1 MIQSSLYRAL
11 NKGFDYQILAC
22 KDFKESELAKEV
34 ISYFKPNTKA
44 ILFPEFRAKKNDD
57 LRSFFEE
64 FLQLL
69 GGLREFYQALENK
82 QEAIIIAP
90 ISALLHPLPKKELLE
105 SFKITLL
112 EKYNL
117 KDLKDK
123 LFYYGYEILDL
134 VEVEGEASF
143 RGDIVDIYAP
153 NSKAYRLSFFDT
165 ECESI
170 KEFDPTTQMSL
181 KEDLLEIEIPP
192 TLFSLDEP
200 SYKDLKTKV
209 EQSPLN
215 SFSKDLTS
223 FGLWFLGEKANDLLH
238 AYKSVISPK
247 ALEEIQE
254 LASLNE
260 LDCERFKSLKVLE
273 NAQGYEDLEIHAHAL
288 EGFIALHS
296 NHKITLL
303 APNKTILDNVLG
315 TIKKSNMD
323 NVLGTI
329 EKSNM
334 ECVIAPFVLNFKTP
348 DGIFIS
354 LNSFERKKKRQKS
367 KLALNELNPG
377 EWVVHDDYGVGV
389 FSQLVQHSVL
399 GSKRDFLEIA
409 YLGEDKLL
417 LPVENLH
424 LIARY
429 VAQSDSVP
437 VKDRLGKG
445 SFLKLK
451 AKVRTKLLEIAG
463 KIIELAAERNLILGK
478 KMDTHLAELEVF
490 KSHAGFE
497 YTSDQEKAIAEISKD
512 LSSKRVMD
520 RLLSGDVGFGKT
532 EVAMHAI
539 FCAFLNG
546 FQSVLVVPTTLL
558 AHQHFETLRARFEN
572 FGVKVARLDRY
583 ASEKNKLLKA
593 VELGLI
599 DVLVGTHAILGAKF
613 KNLGLVVVDEEHKFG
628 VKQKEALKE
637 LSKSVHFLSMSATP
651 IPRTLNMALSQIK
664 SISSLKTPPTDRK
677 PSRTFLKE
685 KNDELLKEII
695 YRELRRN
702 GQIFYIHNHIAS
714 ISKVKTKLENLI
726 PKLKIAILH
735 SQINANKSEEI
746 MLEFAKGNYQVLLC
760 TSIVES
766 GIHLPNANTIIID
779 NAQNFGLADLHQL
792 RGRVGRGKKEGFCYF
807 LIEDQKSLNE
817 QALKRLLALEK
828 NSYLGSGESIAYHD
842 LEIRG
847 GGNLLGQDQSG
858 HIKNIGYAL
867 YTRMLEDAIYE
878 LSGGKKRLEKSV
890 EIQLGVSAF
899 LNPELIASDSL
910 RLDLYRR
917 LSLCENVDEVG
928 QIHEEI
934 EDRFGKI
941 DDLSA
946 QFLQIITLKILANQL
961 GILKL
966 SNFNQNITLTYSDE
980 KKESLKAP
988 SKDDNDIL
996 ETLLKHLR
1004 AQISL
1009 KQR

>member
-1 MIQSSLYRAL
+1 MIQSSLYKAL

-44 ILFPEFRAKKNDD
+44 VLFPEFRAKKNDD

-82 QEAIIIAP
+82 QEVIIIAP

-143 RGDIVDIYAP
+143 RGDIVDIYIP
-153 NSKAYRLSFFDT
+153 NSKAYRLSFFDA

-170 KEFDPTTQMSL
+170 KELDPTTQMSL

-238 AYKSVISPK
+238 TYKSIISPK

-260 LDCERFKSLKVLE
+260 LDDERFKFLKVLE

-303 APNKTILDNVLG
+303 APNKTILDNAVSALD
-315 TIKKSNMD
+315 T
-323 NVLGTI
+323 
-329 EKSNM
+329 SNM

-348 DGIFIS
+348 DRIFIS

-367 KLALNELNPG
+367 KLALNELNAG

-389 FSQLVQHSVL
+389 FSQLIQHSVL

-451 AKVRTKLLEIAG
+451 AKVRAKLLEIAG

-497 YTSDQEKAIAEISKD
+497 YTSDQEKAIAEISRD
-512 LSSKRVMD
+512 LSSHRVMD

-546 FQSVLVVPTTLL
+546 FQSALVVPTTLL
-558 AHQHFETLRARFEN
+558 AHQHFETLRARFEK

-583 ASEKNKLLKA
+583 IKTSEKSKLLKA
-593 VELGLI
+593 VELGLVDALI
-599 DVLVGTHAILGAKF
+599 GTHAILGAKF

-664 SISSLKTPPTDRK
+664 GISSLKTPPTDRK

-695 YRELRRN
+695 HRELRRN

-714 ISKVKTKLENLI
+714 ISKVKTKLEELI

-735 SQINANKSEEI
+735 SQINANESEEI

-807 LIEDQKSLNE
+807 LIEDQKNLNE

-934 EDRFGKI
+934 EDRFGKM

-966 SNFNQNITLTYSDE
+966 SNFNQNITITYNDE

-1009 KQR
+1009 KRR

>member
-22 KDFKESELAKEV
+22 KDFKESKLAKEV
-34 ISYFKPNTKA
+34 INYFKPNTKA
-44 ILFPEFRAKKNDD
+44 VLFPEFRAKKNDD

-69 GGLREFYQALENK
+69 GALREFYQALENK
-82 QEAIIIAP
+82 QETIIIAP
-90 ISALLHPLPKKELLE
+90 ISTLLHPLPKKELLE

-143 RGDIVDIYAP
+143 RGDIVDIYIP

-170 KEFDPTTQMSL
+170 KELDPTTQMSL

-238 AYKSVISPK
+238 AYKSVISPR

-254 LASLNE
+254 LAGLNE
-260 LDCERFKSLKVLE
+260 LDCERFKFLEVLE

-315 TIKKSNMD
+315 TI
-323 NVLGTI
+323 
-329 EKSNM
+329 EKSSM

-367 KLALNELNPG
+367 KLALNELNAG

-437 VKDRLGKG
+437 AKDRLGKG

-451 AKVRTKLLEIAG
+451 AKVKTKLLEIAG

-546 FQSVLVVPTTLL
+546 FQSALVVPTTLL
-558 AHQHFETLRARFEN
+558 AHQHFETLRVRFEN

-593 VELGLI
+593 VELGQVDALI
-599 DVLVGTHAILGAKF
+599 GTHAILGAKF

-664 SISSLKTPPTDRK
+664 GISSLKTPPTDRK

-735 SQINANKSEEI
+735 SQINANESEEI

-941 DDLSA
+941 DDLST

-961 GILKL
+961 GIIKL
-966 SNFNQNITLTYSDE
+966 SNFNQNITITYSDE

-1009 KQR
+1009 KRR

>member
-1 MIQSSLYRAL
+1 MIQSSLYGAL

-153 NSKAYRLSFFDT
+153 NSKAYRLSFFDA

-192 TLFSLDEP
+192 TLFSLNEQ

-223 FGLWFLGEKANDLLH
+223 FGLWFLGEKAHDLLH

-260 LDCERFKSLKVLE
+260 LDYERFKFLKVLE
-273 NAQGYEDLEIHAHAL
+273 NPQGYEDLEIHAHAL

-296 NHKITLL
+296 HHKIMLL
-303 APNKTILDNVLG
+303 APNKTILDNAISAL
-315 TIKKSNMD
+315 
-323 NVLGTI
+323 
-329 EKSNM
+329 EKSHI
-334 ECVIAPFVLNFKTP
+334 ECVIATFVLNFKTP

-367 KLALNELNPG
+367 KLALNELNAG

-409 YLGEDKLL
+409 YFGEDKLL

-437 VKDRLGKG
+437 TKDRLGKG

-451 AKVRTKLLEIAG
+451 AKVKNKLLEIAG

-546 FQSVLVVPTTLL
+546 FQSALVVPTTLL

-572 FGVKVARLDRY
+572 FGVKVACLDRY

-664 SISSLKTPPTDRK
+664 GISSLKIPPTDRK

-695 YRELRRN
+695 HRELRRN

-714 ISKVKTKLENLI
+714 ISKVKTKLEDLI

-735 SQINANKSEEI
+735 SQINAHESEEI

-890 EIQLGVSAF
+890 EIQLSVSAF

-917 LSLCENVDEVG
+917 LSLCENIDEVG

-961 GILKL
+961 GIIKL
-966 SNFNQNITLTYSDE
+966 SNFNQNITITYSGE

-1009 KQR
+1009 KRR

>member
-22 KDFKESELAKEV
+22 KDLKESELAKEV

-82 QEAIIIAP
+82 QEAIIISP

-192 TLFSLDEP
+192 TLFSLDES

-223 FGLWFLGEKANDLLH
+223 FGLWFLGEKAQDLLSV
-238 AYKSVISPK
+238 YKSVISPR

-260 LDCERFKSLKVLE
+260 LDYERFKFLKVLE

-315 TIKKSNMD
+315 TI
-323 NVLGTI
+323 
-329 EKSNM
+329 EKSSM

-437 VKDRLGKG
+437 AKDRLGKG

-478 KMDTHLAELEVF
+478 KMDVHLEELEVF

-546 FQSVLVVPTTLL
+546 FQSALVVPTTLL

-593 VELGLI
+593 VELGLV

-664 SISSLKTPPTDRK
+664 GISSLKTPPTDRK

-695 YRELRRN
+695 HRELRRN

-714 ISKVKTKLENLI
+714 ISKVKTKLEELI

-735 SQINANKSEEI
+735 SQINANESEEI

-817 QALKRLLALEK
+817 QTLKRLLALEK

-890 EIQLGVSAF
+890 EIQLSVSAF

-961 GILKL
+961 GIIKL
-966 SNFNQNITLTYSDE
+966 SNFNQNITITYSNE

-1009 KQR
+1009 KRR

>member
-34 ISYFKPNTKA
+34 INYFKPNTKA

-170 KEFDPTTQMSL
+170 KELDPTTQMSL

-215 SFSKDLTS
+215 SFSKDLTN

-260 LDCERFKSLKVLE
+260 LDYERFKFLKVLE

-296 NHKITLL
+296 HHKITLL
-303 APNKTILDNVLG
+303 APNKTILDNAISAL
-315 TIKKSNMD
+315 
-323 NVLGTI
+323 
-329 EKSNM
+329 EKSHI

-437 VKDRLGKG
+437 AKDRLGKG

-451 AKVRTKLLEIAG
+451 AKVKTKLLEIAG

-478 KMDTHLAELEVF
+478 KMETHLAELEVF

-546 FQSVLVVPTTLL
+546 FQSALVVPTTLL

-664 SISSLKTPPTDRK
+664 GISSLKTPPTDRK

-917 LSLCENVDEVG
+917 LSLCENTDEVG

-961 GILKL
+961 GIIKL
-966 SNFNQNITLTYSDE
+966 SNFNQNITITYSDE

-1009 KQR
+1009 KRR

>member
-34 ISYFKPNTKA
+34 ISYFKPNIKA
-44 ILFPEFRAKKNDD
+44 VLFPEFRAKKNDD

-170 KEFDPTTQMSL
+170 KEFNPTTQMSL

-192 TLFSLDEP
+192 TLFSLNEQ
-200 SYKDLKTKV
+200 SYKDLRTKV

-238 AYKSVISPK
+238 AYKSVISPR

-260 LDCERFKSLKVLE
+260 LDGERFKFLKVLE
-273 NAQGYEDLEIHAHAL
+273 SPQGYEDLEIHVHAL
-288 EGFIALHS
+288 ESFIALHS
-296 NHKITLL
+296 NRKITLL
-303 APNKTILDNVLG
+303 APNKTILDNAISAL
-315 TIKKSNMD
+315 
-323 NVLGTI
+323 
-329 EKSNM
+329 EKSHI

-354 LNSFERKKKRQKS
+354 LNSFERKKKRQRS
-367 KLALNELNPG
+367 KLALNELNVG

-437 VKDRLGKG
+437 IKDRLGKG

-451 AKVRTKLLEIAG
+451 AKVKTKLLEIAG
-463 KIIELAAERNLILGK
+463 KIVELAAERNLILGK
-478 KMDTHLAELEVF
+478 KMDTHLAELEIF

-546 FQSVLVVPTTLL
+546 FQSALVVPTTLL

-664 SISSLKTPPTDRK
+664 GISSLKIPPTDRK

-695 YRELRRN
+695 HRELRRN

-714 ISKVKTKLENLI
+714 ISKVKTKLEDLI

-735 SQINANKSEEI
+735 SQINAHESEEI

-890 EIQLGVSAF
+890 EIQLSVSAF
-899 LNPELIASDSL
+899 LNPELIGSDSL

-917 LSLCENVDEVG
+917 LSLCENTDEVG

-961 GILKL
+961 GIIKL
-966 SNFNQNITLTYSDE
+966 SNFNQNITITYSGE

-1009 KQR
+1009 KRR

>member
-22 KDFKESELAKEV
+22 KDFKESKLAKEV
-34 ISYFKPNTKA
+34 INYFKPNIKA
-44 ILFPEFRAKKNDD
+44 VLFPEFRAKKNDD

-82 QEAIIIAP
+82 QEVIIIAP

-223 FGLWFLGEKANDLLH
+223 FGLWFLGEKAQDLLSV
-238 AYKSVISPK
+238 YKSVISPR

-260 LDCERFKSLKVLE
+260 LDCERFKFLKVLE

-296 NHKITLL
+296 NRKITLL
-303 APNKTILDNVLG
+303 APNKTILDNAISAL
-315 TIKKSNMD
+315 
-323 NVLGTI
+323 
-329 EKSNM
+329 EKSSI

-451 AKVRTKLLEIAG
+451 AKVKTKLLEIAG

-478 KMDTHLAELEVF
+478 KMDVHLAELEVF

-497 YTSDQEKAIAEISKD
+497 YTSDQEKAIAEISRD
-512 LSSKRVMD
+512 LSSHRVMD

-593 VELGLI
+593 VELGQVDALI
-599 DVLVGTHAILGAKF
+599 GTHAILGAKF

-664 SISSLKTPPTDRK
+664 GISSLKTPPTDRK

-714 ISKVKTKLENLI
+714 ILKVKTKLENLI

-766 GIHLPNANTIIID
+766 GIHLPNANTIIVD

-807 LIEDQKSLNE
+807 LIEDQKNLNE

-988 SKDDNDIL
+988 SKGDNDIL

-1009 KQR
+1009 KRR

>member
-1 MIQSSLYRAL
+1 MIQSSLYGAL

-181 KEDLLEIEIPP
+181 KEDLLEVEIPP
-192 TLFSLDEP
+192 TLFSLNEQ

-254 LASLNE
+254 LTSLNE
-260 LDCERFKSLKVLE
+260 LDGERFKFLKVLE
-273 NAQGYEDLEIHAHAL
+273 NPQGYEDLEIHAHAL
-288 EGFIALHS
+288 ESFIALHS
-296 NHKITLL
+296 NRKITLL
-303 APNKTILDNVLG
+303 APNKTILDNAISTL
-315 TIKKSNMD
+315 
-323 NVLGTI
+323 
-329 EKSNM
+329 EKSHI

-367 KLALNELNPG
+367 KLALNELNAG

-409 YLGEDKLL
+409 YWGEDKLL

-437 VKDRLGKG
+437 TKDRLGKG

-451 AKVRTKLLEIAG
+451 AKVKTKLLEIAS

-546 FQSVLVVPTTLL
+546 FQSALVVPTTLL

-593 VELGLI
+593 VELGLV

-664 SISSLKTPPTDRK
+664 GISSLKIPPTDRK

-695 YRELRRN
+695 HRELRRN

-714 ISKVKTKLENLI
+714 ISKVKTKLEDLI

-735 SQINANKSEEI
+735 SQINAHESEEI

-878 LSGGKKRLEKSV
+878 LSGGKK
-890 EIQLGVSAF
+890 G
-899 LNPELIASDSL
+899 
-910 RLDLYRR
+910 
-917 LSLCENVDEVG
+917 
-928 QIHEEI
+928 
-934 EDRFGKI
+934 
-941 DDLSA
+941 
-946 QFLQIITLKILANQL
+946 LK
-961 GILKL
+961 
-966 SNFNQNITLTYSDE
+966 
-980 KKESLKAP
+980 
-988 SKDDNDIL
+988 
-996 ETLLKHLR
+996 R
-1004 AQISL
+1004 A
-1009 KQR
+1009 

>member
-1 MIQSSLYRAL
+1 MIQSSLYGAL

-134 VEVEGEASF
+134 VEVEGEVSF

-153 NSKAYRLSFFDT
+153 NSKAYRLSFFDM

-192 TLFSLDEP
+192 TLFSLNEP

-223 FGLWFLGEKANDLLH
+223 FGLWFLEEKAHDLLH

-260 LDCERFKSLKVLE
+260 LDGERFKFLKVLE
-273 NAQGYEDLEIHAHAL
+273 NPQGYEDLEIHAHAL
-288 EGFIALHS
+288 ESFIALHS
-296 NHKITLL
+296 NRKITLL
-303 APNKTILDNVLG
+303 APNKTILDNAISAL
-315 TIKKSNMD
+315 
-323 NVLGTI
+323 
-329 EKSNM
+329 EKSHI

-367 KLALNELNPG
+367 KLALNELNAG

-437 VKDRLGKG
+437 TKDRLGKG

-451 AKVRTKLLEIAG
+451 AKVKTKLLEIAG

-546 FQSVLVVPTTLL
+546 FQSALVVPTTLL

-664 SISSLKTPPTDRK
+664 GISSLKIPPTDRK

-695 YRELRRN
+695 HRELRRN

-714 ISKVKTKLENLI
+714 ISKVKTKLEDLI

-735 SQINANKSEEI
+735 SQINAHESEEI

-828 NSYLGSGESIAYHD
+828 NSYLGSGESVAYHD

-890 EIQLGVSAF
+890 EIQLSVSAF

-910 RLDLYRR
+910 RLDLYHR
-917 LSLCENVDEVG
+917 LSLCENTDEVG

-961 GILKL
+961 GIIKL
-966 SNFNQNITLTYSDE
+966 SNFNQNITIIYSDE

-996 ETLLKHLR
+996 ETLLKHLH

-1009 KQR
+1009 KRH

>member
-34 ISYFKPNTKA
+34 ISYFKPHTKA

-82 QEAIIIAP
+82 QETIIIAP

-192 TLFSLDEP
+192 TLFSLDES

-209 EQSPLN
+209 EQSPFN

-238 AYKSVISPK
+238 AYKSVISAK

-260 LDCERFKSLKVLE
+260 LDCERFKFLKVLE

-296 NHKITLL
+296 NRKITLL

-315 TIKKSNMD
+315 TI
-323 NVLGTI
+323 
-329 EKSNM
+329 EKSSIQ
-334 ECVIAPFVLNFKTP
+334 CVIAPFVLNFKTP

-437 VKDRLGKG
+437 AKDRLGKG

-451 AKVRTKLLEIAG
+451 AKVRTKLLEIAS

-546 FQSVLVVPTTLL
+546 FQSALVVPTTLL
-558 AHQHFETLRARFEN
+558 AHQHFETLKARFEN

-583 ASEKNKLLKA
+583 IKTSEKNKLLKA
-593 VELGLI
+593 VELGLV
-599 DVLVGTHAILGAKF
+599 DVLIGTHAILGAKF
-613 KNLGLVVVDEEHKFG
+613 KNLGLMVVDEEHKFG

-664 SISSLKTPPTDRK
+664 GISSLKTPPTDRK

-695 YRELRRN
+695 HRELRRN

-735 SQINANKSEEI
+735 SQINAYESEEI

-917 LSLCENVDEVG
+917 LSLCEDTDEVG

-966 SNFNQNITLTYSDE
+966 SNFNQNITITYGDE

-1004 AQISL
+1004 TQISL
-1009 KQR
+1009 KRR

>member
-143 RGDIVDIYAP
+143 RGDIVDIYVP
-153 NSKAYRLSFFDT
+153 NSKAYRLSFFDM

-192 TLFSLDEP
+192 TLFSLNEQ

-215 SFSKDLTS
+215 IFSKDLTS

-260 LDCERFKSLKVLE
+260 LDGERFKFLKVLE
-273 NAQGYEDLEIHAHAL
+273 NPQGYEDLEIHVHAL
-288 EGFIALHS
+288 ESFIALHS
-296 NHKITLL
+296 NRKITLL
-303 APNKTILDNVLG
+303 APNKTILDNA
-315 TIKKSNMD
+315 ISA
-323 NVLGTI
+323 I
-329 EKSNM
+329 EKSNI

-367 KLALNELNPG
+367 KLALNELNAG

-409 YLGEDKLL
+409 YWGEDKLL

-437 VKDRLGKG
+437 IKDRLGKG

-451 AKVRTKLLEIAG
+451 AKVKTKLLEIAS

-546 FQSVLVVPTTLL
+546 FQSALVVPTTLL

-664 SISSLKTPPTDRK
+664 GISSLKIPPIDRK

-695 YRELRRN
+695 HRELRRN

-714 ISKVKTKLENLI
+714 ISKVKTKLEDLI

-735 SQINANKSEEI
+735 SQINAHESEEI
-746 MLEFAKGNYQVLLC
+746 MLEFDKGNYQVLLC

-766 GIHLPNANTIIID
+766 GIHLPNANTIVID

-890 EIQLGVSAF
+890 EIQLSVSAF

-917 LSLCENVDEVG
+917 LSLCENTDEVG

-961 GILKL
+961 GIIKL
-966 SNFNQNITLTYSDE
+966 SNFNQNITITYSGE

-1009 KQR
+1009 KRH

>member
-1 MIQSSLYRAL
+1 MIQSSLYKAL

-34 ISYFKPNTKA
+34 ISYFKPNIKA

-69 GGLREFYQALENK
+69 GGLREFYQALENE
-82 QEAIIIAP
+82 QETIIIAP

-123 LFYYGYEILDL
+123 LFYYGYEIVDL

-181 KEDLLEIEIPP
+181 KEDWLEIEIPP

-209 EQSPLN
+209 EQSPFN

-223 FGLWFLGEKANDLLH
+223 FGLWFLGEKAQDLLSV
-238 AYKSVISPK
+238 YKSIISPK

-260 LDCERFKSLKVLE
+260 LDCERFKFLKVLE

-288 EGFIALHS
+288 EGFITLHS

-303 APNKTILDNVLG
+303 APNKTILDNAISAL
-315 TIKKSNMD
+315 
-323 NVLGTI
+323 
-329 EKSNM
+329 EKSSM

-367 KLALNELNPG
+367 KLALNELNAG

-451 AKVRTKLLEIAG
+451 AKVRTKLLEIAS

-478 KMDTHLAELEVF
+478 KMDVHLAELEVF

-512 LSSKRVMD
+512 LSSHRVMD

-546 FQSVLVVPTTLL
+546 FQSALVVPTTLL

-593 VELGLI
+593 VELGLV

-637 LSKSVHFLSMSATP
+637 LSKSVHLLSMSATP

-664 SISSLKTPPTDRK
+664 GISSLKTPPTDRK

-714 ISKVKTKLENLI
+714 ISKVKTKLEELI

-961 GILKL
+961 GIIKL
-966 SNFNQNITLTYSDE
+966 SNFNQNITLTYNDE
-980 KKESLKAP
+980 HKESLKAP

-1009 KQR
+1009 KRR

>member
-1 MIQSSLYRAL
+1 MIQASLYKAL
-11 NKGFDYQILAC
+11 NEGFDYQILAC
-22 KDFKESELAKEV
+22 KDFKESKLAKEV
-34 ISYFKPNTKA
+34 ISYFTPNIKA
-44 ILFPEFRAKKNDD
+44 VLFPEFRAKKNDD

-69 GGLREFYQALENK
+69 GALREFYQALENK
-82 QEAIIIAP
+82 QETIIIAP
-90 ISALLHPLPKKELLE
+90 ISTLLHPLPKKELLE

-143 RGDIVDIYAP
+143 RGDIVDIYIP
-153 NSKAYRLSFFDT
+153 NSKAYRLSFFDA

-170 KEFDPTTQMSL
+170 KELDPTTQMSL

-223 FGLWFLGEKANDLLH
+223 FGLWFLGEKAQDLLSV
-238 AYKSVISPK
+238 YKSIISPR

-260 LDCERFKSLKVLE
+260 LDDERFKFLKVLE

-303 APNKTILDNVLG
+303 ASNKTILDNAISAL
-315 TIKKSNMD
+315 
-323 NVLGTI
+323 

-348 DGIFIS
+348 NGIFIS

-367 KLALNELNPG
+367 KLALNELNAG

-389 FSQLVQHSVL
+389 FSQLIQHSVL

-451 AKVRTKLLEIAG
+451 AKVRAKLLEIAG

-478 KMDTHLAELEVF
+478 KMDMHLAELEVF

-497 YTSDQEKAIAEISKD
+497 YTSDQEKAIAEISRD
-512 LSSKRVMD
+512 LSSHRVMD

-546 FQSVLVVPTTLL
+546 FQSALVVPTTLL

-583 ASEKNKLLKA
+583 IKTSEKSKLLKA
-593 VELGLI
+593 VELGQVDALI
-599 DVLVGTHAILGAKF
+599 GTHAILGTKF
-613 KNLGLVVVDEEHKFG
+613 KNLGLMVVDEEHKFG

-664 SISSLKTPPTDRK
+664 GISSLKTPPTDRK

-714 ISKVKTKLENLI
+714 ISKVKTKLEELI

-735 SQINANKSEEI
+735 SQINANESEEV

-917 LSLCENVDEVG
+917 LSLCEDVDEVG

-934 EDRFGKI
+934 EDRFGKM

-961 GILKL
+961 GIIKL

-980 KKESLKAP
+980 NKESLKAP

-1009 KQR
+1009 KRR

>member
-34 ISYFKPNTKA
+34 IGYFKPNTKA

-82 QEAIIIAP
+82 QETIIIAP

-153 NSKAYRLSFFDT
+153 NSKAYRLSFFDA

-260 LDCERFKSLKVLE
+260 LDGERFKFLKVLE

-296 NHKITLL
+296 RHKITLL
-303 APNKTILDNVLG
+303 APNKTILDNAISVL
-315 TIKKSNMD
+315 
-323 NVLGTI
+323 
-329 EKSNM
+329 EKSSI

-437 VKDRLGKG
+437 AKDRLGKG

-478 KMDTHLAELEVF
+478 KMDTHLAELEIF

-512 LSSKRVMD
+512 LSSHRVMD

-546 FQSVLVVPTTLL
+546 FQSALVVPTTLL
-558 AHQHFETLRARFEN
+558 AHQHFETLRVRFEN

-664 SISSLKTPPTDRK
+664 GISSLKTPPTDRK

-714 ISKVKTKLENLI
+714 ILKVKTKLEELI

-735 SQINANKSEEI
+735 SQINANESEEI
-746 MLEFAKGNYQVLLC
+746 MLEFAKGTYQVLLC

-917 LSLCENVDEVG
+917 LSLCEDVDEVG

-961 GILKL
+961 GIIKL

-996 ETLLKHLR
+996 ETLLKHLH

-1009 KQR
+1009 KRR

>member
-153 NSKAYRLSFFDT
+153 NSKAYRLSFFDM

-192 TLFSLDEP
+192 TLFSLNEQ

-209 EQSPLN
+209 EQSLLN

-260 LDCERFKSLKVLE
+260 LDNERFKFLKVLE
-273 NAQGYEDLEIHAHAL
+273 NPQGYEDLEIHAHAL
-288 EGFIALHS
+288 ESFIALHS
-296 NHKITLL
+296 NRKITLL
-303 APNKTILDNVLG
+303 APNKTILDNAISAL
-315 TIKKSNMD
+315 
-323 NVLGTI
+323 
-329 EKSNM
+329 EKSHI

-367 KLALNELNPG
+367 KLALNELNAG

-409 YLGEDKLL
+409 YWGEDKLL

-437 VKDRLGKG
+437 TKDRLGKG

-451 AKVRTKLLEIAG
+451 AKVKTKLLEIAS

-478 KMDTHLAELEVF
+478 KMDTHLAELEIF

-546 FQSVLVVPTTLL
+546 FQSALVVPTTLL

-664 SISSLKTPPTDRK
+664 GISSLKIPPTDRK

-695 YRELRRN
+695 HRELRRN

-714 ISKVKTKLENLI
+714 ISKVKTNLEDLI

-735 SQINANKSEEI
+735 SQINAHESEEI

-817 QALKRLLALEK
+817 QALKRLLALER

-890 EIQLGVSAF
+890 EIQLSVSAF

-917 LSLCENVDEVG
+917 LSLCENTDEVG

-941 DDLSA
+941 DDLST

-961 GILKL
+961 GIIKL
-966 SNFNQNITLTYSDE
+966 SNFNQNITITYSGE

-1009 KQR
+1009 KRH

>member
-22 KDFKESELAKEV
+22 KDFKESKLAKEV
-34 ISYFKPNTKA
+34 ISYFKPNIKA
-44 ILFPEFRAKKNDD
+44 VLFPEFRAKKNDD

-82 QEAIIIAP
+82 QETIIIAP

-170 KEFDPTTQMSL
+170 KELDPTTQMSL

-223 FGLWFLGEKANDLLH
+223 FGLWFLGEKAQDLLSV
-238 AYKSVISPK
+238 YKSVISPR

-260 LDCERFKSLKVLE
+260 LNYERFKLLKVLE

-315 TIKKSNMD
+315 TI
-323 NVLGTI
+323 
-329 EKSNM
+329 EKSSM

-367 KLALNELNPG
+367 KLALNELNAG

-478 KMDTHLAELEVF
+478 KMDVHLAELEVF

-546 FQSVLVVPTTLL
+546 FQSALVVPTTLL

-593 VELGLI
+593 VELGLV

-664 SISSLKTPPTDRK
+664 GISSLKTPPTDRK

-735 SQINANKSEEI
+735 SQINANESEEI

-779 NAQNFGLADLHQL
+779 NVQNFGLADLHQL

-961 GILKL
+961 GIIKL
-966 SNFNQNITLTYSDE
+966 SNFNQNITITYSDE

-1004 AQISL
+1004 TQISL
-1009 KQR
+1009 KRR

>member
-123 LFYYGYEILDL
+123 LFYYGYEIVDL

-181 KEDLLEIEIPP
+181 KEDWLEIEIPP
-192 TLFSLDEP
+192 TLFSLNEP

-209 EQSPLN
+209 EQSPFN

-260 LDCERFKSLKVLE
+260 LDCERFKFLKVLE
-273 NAQGYEDLEIHAHAL
+273 NPQGYEDLEIHAHAL
-288 EGFIALHS
+288 EGFITLHS
-296 NHKITLL
+296 NRKITLL
-303 APNKTILDNVLG
+303 APNKTILDNAVSALER
-315 TIKKSNMD
+315 SN
-323 NVLGTI
+323 I
-329 EKSNM
+329 

-409 YLGEDKLL
+409 YWGEDKLL

-437 VKDRLGKG
+437 IKDRLGKG

-539 FCAFLNG
+539 FCTFLNG
-546 FQSVLVVPTTLL
+546 FQSALVVPTTLL

-664 SISSLKTPPTDRK
+664 GISSLKIPPTDRK

-695 YRELRRN
+695 HRELRRN

-714 ISKVKTKLENLI
+714 ISKVKTKLEDLI

-735 SQINANKSEEI
+735 SQINAHESEEI

-890 EIQLGVSAF
+890 EIQLSVSAF

-917 LSLCENVDEVG
+917 LSLCENTDEVG

-961 GILKL
+961 SIIKL
-966 SNFNQNITLTYSDE
+966 SNFNQNITITYSDE
-980 KKESLKAP
+980 KEESLKAP

-1009 KQR
+1009 KRH

>member
-22 KDFKESELAKEV
+22 KDFKESKLAKEV
-34 ISYFKPNTKA
+34 ISYFKPNIKA
-44 ILFPEFRAKKNDD
+44 VLFPEFRAKKNDD

-82 QEAIIIAP
+82 QETIIIAP

-170 KEFDPTTQMSL
+170 KELDPTTQMSL

-238 AYKSVISPK
+238 AYKSVISPR

-254 LASLNE
+254 LAGLNE
-260 LDCERFKSLKVLE
+260 LDYERFKFLKVLE

-303 APNKTILDNVLG
+303 APNKTILN
-315 TIKKSNMD
+315 

-329 EKSNM
+329 EKSSM

-451 AKVRTKLLEIAG
+451 AKVRTKLLEIAS

-478 KMDTHLAELEVF
+478 KMDVHLAELEVF

-546 FQSVLVVPTTLL
+546 FQSTLVVPTTLL
-558 AHQHFETLRARFEN
+558 VHQHFETLRARFEN

-593 VELGLI
+593 VELGLV

-664 SISSLKTPPTDRK
+664 GISSLKTPPTDRK

-714 ISKVKTKLENLI
+714 ISKVKTKLEGLI

-807 LIEDQKSLNE
+807 IIEDQKSLNE

-961 GILKL
+961 GIIKL

-1009 KQR
+1009 KRR

>member
-34 ISYFKPNTKA
+34 ISYFKPNIKA
-44 ILFPEFRAKKNDD
+44 VLFPEFRAKKNDD

-143 RGDIVDIYAP
+143 RGDIVDIYVP

-170 KEFDPTTQMSL
+170 KELDPTTQMSL

-247 ALEEIQE
+247 TLEEIQE
-254 LASLNE
+254 LAGLNE

-273 NAQGYEDLEIHAHAL
+273 NPQDYEDLEIHAHAL

-296 NHKITLL
+296 NRKITLL
-303 APNKTILDNVLG
+303 APNKTILDNAISVL
-315 TIKKSNMD
+315 
-323 NVLGTI
+323 
-329 EKSNM
+329 EKSNI

-478 KMDTHLAELEVF
+478 KMDVHLAELEVF

-546 FQSVLVVPTTLL
+546 FQSALVVPTTLL

-593 VELGLI
+593 VELGLV

-664 SISSLKTPPTDRK
+664 GISSLKTPPTDRK

-714 ISKVKTKLENLI
+714 ISKVKTKLEELI

-899 LNPELIASDSL
+899 LNPKLIASDSL

-917 LSLCENVDEVG
+917 LSLCENIDEVG

-941 DDLSA
+941 DDLST

-961 GILKL
+961 GIIKL

-980 KKESLKAP
+980 HKESLKAP

-1009 KQR
+1009 KRR

>member
-1 MIQSSLYRAL
+1 MIQSSLYKAL

-34 ISYFKPNTKA
+34 ISYFKPNIKA

-82 QEAIIIAP
+82 QEVIIIAP

-123 LFYYGYEILDL
+123 LFYYGYEIVDL

-181 KEDLLEIEIPP
+181 KEDWLEIEIPP

-209 EQSPLN
+209 EQSPFN

-223 FGLWFLGEKANDLLH
+223 FGLWFLEEKANDLLH
-238 AYKSVISPK
+238 AYKSIISPK

-260 LDCERFKSLKVLE
+260 LDCERFKLLKVLE
-273 NAQGYEDLEIHAHAL
+273 TPQGHEDLEIHAHAL
-288 EGFIALHS
+288 ESFIALHS
-296 NHKITLL
+296 NRKITLL
-303 APNKTILDNVLG
+303 APNKTILDNAISAL
-315 TIKKSNMD
+315 
-323 NVLGTI
+323 
-329 EKSNM
+329 EKSSI

-348 DGIFIS
+348 DGIFVS

-409 YLGEDKLL
+409 YWGEDKLL

-429 VAQSDSVP
+429 VAQNDSVP
-437 VKDRLGKG
+437 IKDRLGKG

-451 AKVRTKLLEIAG
+451 AKVRTKLLEIAS

-532 EVAMHAI
+532 EVAMHAV

-546 FQSVLVVPTTLL
+546 FQSALVVPTTLL

-664 SISSLKTPPTDRK
+664 GISSLKTPPTDRK

-695 YRELRRN
+695 HRELRRN

-714 ISKVKTKLENLI
+714 ISKVKTKLEDLI

-735 SQINANKSEEI
+735 SQINANESEEI

-828 NSYLGSGESIAYHD
+828 NSYLGSGESVAYHD

-917 LSLCENVDEVG
+917 LSLCENTDEVG

-961 GILKL
+961 GIIKL
-966 SNFNQNITLTYSDE
+966 SNFNQNITITYSGE

-1009 KQR
+1009 KRR

>member
-22 KDFKESELAKEV
+22 KDFKESKLAKEV
-34 ISYFKPNTKA
+34 ISYFKPNIKA
-44 ILFPEFRAKKNDD
+44 VLFPEFRAKKNDD

-82 QEAIIIAP
+82 QETIIIAP

-170 KEFDPTTQMSL
+170 KELDPTTQMSL

-238 AYKSVISPK
+238 AYKSIISPR

-260 LDCERFKSLKVLE
+260 LDCERFKLLKVLE
-273 NAQGYEDLEIHAHAL
+273 NAQGYEDLEIHAQAL

-296 NHKITLL
+296 NRKITLL
-303 APNKTILDNVLG
+303 APNKTILDNAISAL
-315 TIKKSNMD
+315 
-323 NVLGTI
+323 
-329 EKSNM
+329 EKSHI

-512 LSSKRVMD
+512 LSSHRVMD

-546 FQSVLVVPTTLL
+546 FQSALVVPTTLL

-583 ASEKNKLLKA
+583 VSEKNKLLKA

-664 SISSLKTPPTDRK
+664 GISSLKTPPTDRK

-714 ISKVKTKLENLI
+714 ISKVKTKLEELI

-828 NSYLGSGESIAYHD
+828 NSYLGSGESVAYHD

-961 GILKL
+961 GIIKL
-966 SNFNQNITLTYSDE
+966 SNFNQNITITYSDE

-1009 KQR
+1009 KRH

>member
-260 LDCERFKSLKVLE
+260 VDGERFKSLKVLE

-288 EGFIALHS
+288 ESFIALHS
-296 NHKITLL
+296 NRKITLL
-303 APNKTILDNVLG
+303 APNKTILDNAISTL
-315 TIKKSNMD
+315 
-323 NVLGTI
+323 
-329 EKSNM
+329 EKSHI
-334 ECVIAPFVLNFKTP
+334 ECIIAPFVLNFKTP

-367 KLALNELNPG
+367 KLALNELNAG

-389 FSQLVQHSVL
+389 FSQLVQHSIL

-409 YLGEDKLL
+409 YWGEDKLL

-437 VKDRLGKG
+437 TKDRLGKG

-451 AKVRTKLLEIAG
+451 AKVKTKLLEIAS

-490 KSHAGFE
+490 KAHAGFE

-546 FQSVLVVPTTLL
+546 FQSALVVPTTLL

-593 VELGLI
+593 VELGLV
-599 DVLVGTHAILGAKF
+599 DVLVGTHAIFGAKF

-664 SISSLKTPPTDRK
+664 GISSLKIPPTDRK

-695 YRELRRN
+695 HRELRRN

-714 ISKVKTKLENLI
+714 ISKVKTKLEDLI

-735 SQINANKSEEI
+735 SQISAHESEET

-890 EIQLGVSAF
+890 EIQLSVNAF
-899 LNPELIASDSL
+899 LNPELIGSDNL

-917 LSLCENVDEVG
+917 LSLCENTDEVG

-961 GILKL
+961 GIIKL
-966 SNFNQNITLTYSDE
+966 SNFNQNITITYSDE

-1009 KQR
+1009 KRH

>member
-22 KDFKESELAKEV
+22 KDFKESKLAKEV
-34 ISYFKPNTKA
+34 INYFKPNIKA
-44 ILFPEFRAKKNDD
+44 VLFSEFRVKKNDD

-82 QEAIIIAP
+82 QEVIIIAP

-143 RGDIVDIYAP
+143 RGDIVDIYIP

-170 KEFDPTTQMSL
+170 KELDPTTQMSL

-192 TLFSLDEP
+192 TLFSLDES
-200 SYKDLKTKV
+200 SYKDLKIKV

-223 FGLWFLGEKANDLLH
+223 FGLWFLGEKAQDLLSV
-238 AYKSVISPK
+238 YKSVISPK

-260 LDCERFKSLKVLE
+260 LDCERFKFLKVLE

-296 NHKITLL
+296 NHKIALL

-315 TIKKSNMD
+315 A
-323 NVLGTI
+323 L
-329 EKSNM
+329 EKSSIQ
-334 ECVIAPFVLNFKTP
+334 CVIAPFVLNFKTP

-437 VKDRLGKG
+437 AKDRLGKG

-451 AKVRTKLLEIAG
+451 AKVRTKLLEIAS

-478 KMDTHLAELEVF
+478 KMDVHLAELEVF

-512 LSSKRVMD
+512 LSSHRVMD

-593 VELGLI
+593 VELGLV

-664 SISSLKTPPTDRK
+664 GISSLKTPPTDRK

-735 SQINANKSEEI
+735 SQINANESEEI

-807 LIEDQKSLNE
+807 LIENQKNLNE

-934 EDRFGKI
+934 EDRFGKM

-980 KKESLKAP
+980 KKESLKSP

-996 ETLLKHLR
+996 ETLLKHLH

-1009 KQR
+1009 KRR

>member
-34 ISYFKPNTKA
+34 ISYFRPNTKA

-153 NSKAYRLSFFDT
+153 NSKAYRLSFFDA

-223 FGLWFLGEKANDLLH
+223 FGLWFLGEKAHDLLH

-260 LDCERFKSLKVLE
+260 LDNERFKFLKVLE
-273 NAQGYEDLEIHAHAL
+273 NPQGYEDLEIHAHAL

-296 NHKITLL
+296 HHKITLL
-303 APNKTILDNVLG
+303 APNKTILDNAISALER
-315 TIKKSNMD
+315 SN
-323 NVLGTI
+323 I
-329 EKSNM
+329 

-367 KLALNELNPG
+367 KLALNELNAG

-409 YLGEDKLL
+409 YWGEDKLL

-437 VKDRLGKG
+437 TKDRLGKG

-451 AKVRTKLLEIAG
+451 AKVKTKLLEIAS

-546 FQSVLVVPTTLL
+546 FQSALVVPTTLL

-593 VELGLI
+593 VELGLV
-599 DVLVGTHAILGAKF
+599 DALVGTHAILGTKF

-664 SISSLKTPPTDRK
+664 GISSLKIPPTDRK

-695 YRELRRN
+695 HRELRRN

-714 ISKVKTKLENLI
+714 ISKVKTKLEELI

-735 SQINANKSEEI
+735 SQINASESEEI

-828 NSYLGSGESIAYHD
+828 NSYLGSGESVAYHD

-917 LSLCENVDEVG
+917 LSLCENTDEVG

-961 GILKL
+961 GIIKL
-966 SNFNQNITLTYSDE
+966 SNFNQNITITYGDE

-1009 KQR
+1009 KRH

>member
-22 KDFKESELAKEV
+22 KDFKESKLAKEV

-69 GGLREFYQALENK
+69 GGLREFYQALENT
-82 QEAIIIAP
+82 QETIIIAP

-209 EQSPLN
+209 EQSHLN

-223 FGLWFLGEKANDLLH
+223 FGLWFLGEKAQDLLSV
-238 AYKSVISPK
+238 YKSVISPR

-254 LASLNE
+254 LAGLNE
-260 LDCERFKSLKVLE
+260 LDCERFKFLKVLE

-296 NHKITLL
+296 HHKITLL
-303 APNKTILDNVLG
+303 APNKTILDNAISAL
-315 TIKKSNMD
+315 
-323 NVLGTI
+323 
-329 EKSNM
+329 EKSSM

-437 VKDRLGKG
+437 AKDRLGKG

-478 KMDTHLAELEVF
+478 KMDVHLAELEVF

-546 FQSVLVVPTTLL
+546 FQSALVVPTTLL
-558 AHQHFETLRARFEN
+558 AHQHFETLKARFEN

-583 ASEKNKLLKA
+583 IKTSEKNKLLKA
-593 VELGLI
+593 VELGLVDALI
-599 DVLVGTHAILGAKF
+599 GTHAILGAKF

-664 SISSLKTPPTDRK
+664 GISSLKTPPTDRK

-695 YRELRRN
+695 HRELRRN

-714 ISKVKTKLENLI
+714 ISKVKTKLEDLI

-735 SQINANKSEEI
+735 SQINSNKSEEI

-961 GILKL
+961 GIIKL

-1004 AQISL
+1004 TQISL
-1009 KQR
+1009 KRR

>member
-22 KDFKESELAKEV
+22 KDFKESKLAKEV

-44 ILFPEFRAKKNDD
+44 VLFPEFRAKKNDD

-82 QEAIIIAP
+82 QETIIIAP

-143 RGDIVDIYAP
+143 RGDIVDIYIP

-170 KEFDPTTQMSL
+170 KELDPTTQMSL

-223 FGLWFLGEKANDLLH
+223 FGLWFLGEKAQDLLSV
-238 AYKSVISPK
+238 YKSVISPR

-260 LDCERFKSLKVLE
+260 LDCERFKLLKVLE

-315 TIKKSNMD
+315 TI
-323 NVLGTI
+323 
-329 EKSNM
+329 EKSSM

-354 LNSFERKKKRQKS
+354 FNSFERKKKRQKS

-437 VKDRLGKG
+437 AKDRLGKG

-478 KMDTHLAELEVF
+478 KMDVHLAELEVF

-512 LSSKRVMD
+512 LSSHRVMD

-546 FQSVLVVPTTLL
+546 FQSALVVPTILL

-593 VELGLI
+593 VELGLV

-664 SISSLKTPPTDRK
+664 GISSLKTPPTDRK

-695 YRELRRN
+695 HRELRRN

-714 ISKVKTKLENLI
+714 ISKVKTKLEDLI

-917 LSLCENVDEVG
+917 LSLCEDVDEVG

-941 DDLSA
+941 DDLST

-961 GILKL
+961 GIIKL

-980 KKESLKAP
+980 HKESLKAP

-1009 KQR
+1009 KRR

>member
-22 KDFKESELAKEV
+22 KDFKESKLAKEV
-34 ISYFKPNTKA
+34 ISYFKPNIKA
-44 ILFPEFRAKKNDD
+44 VLFPEFRAKKNDD

-170 KEFDPTTQMSL
+170 KELDPTTQMSL

-192 TLFSLDEP
+192 TLFSLDES

-223 FGLWFLGEKANDLLH
+223 FGLWFLGEKAQDLLSV
-238 AYKSVISPK
+238 YKSVISPR

-260 LDCERFKSLKVLE
+260 LDGERFKFLKVLE

-303 APNKTILDNVLG
+303 APNKTILDNAINAL
-315 TIKKSNMD
+315 
-323 NVLGTI
+323 
-329 EKSNM
+329 EKSHI

-451 AKVRTKLLEIAG
+451 AKVRAKLLEIAG

-512 LSSKRVMD
+512 LSSHRVMD

-546 FQSVLVVPTTLL
+546 FQSALVVPTTLL

-572 FGVKVARLDRY
+572 FGVRVARLDRY

-593 VELGLI
+593 VELGLV

-664 SISSLKTPPTDRK
+664 GISSLKTPPTDRK

-714 ISKVKTKLENLI
+714 ISKVKTKLEELI
-726 PKLKIAILH
+726 PNLKIAILH
-735 SQINANKSEEI
+735 SQINANESEEI

-817 QALKRLLALEK
+817 QALKRLLALER

-961 GILKL
+961 GIIKL
-966 SNFNQNITLTYSDE
+966 SNFNQNITITYSDE

-1009 KQR
+1009 KRR

>member
-82 QEAIIIAP
+82 QETIIIAP

-181 KEDLLEIEIPP
+181 KEDWLEIEIPP

-260 LDCERFKSLKVLE
+260 LDGERFKLLKVLE

-288 EGFIALHS
+288 ESFIALHS
-296 NHKITLL
+296 NRKITLL
-303 APNKTILDNVLG
+303 APNKTILDNAVSAL
-315 TIKKSNMD
+315 
-323 NVLGTI
+323 
-329 EKSNM
+329 EKSHI

-437 VKDRLGKG
+437 IKDRLGKG

-546 FQSVLVVPTTLL
+546 FQSTLVVPTTLL

-664 SISSLKTPPTDRK
+664 GISSLKTPPTDRK

-714 ISKVKTKLENLI
+714 ISKVKTKLEGLI

-735 SQINANKSEEI
+735 SQINANESEEI

-847 GGNLLGQDQSG
+847 GGNLLGQNQSG

-867 YTRMLEDAIYE
+867 YTHMLEDAIYE

-890 EIQLGVSAF
+890 EIQLGVSTF

-917 LSLCENVDEVG
+917 LSLCENTDEVG

-961 GILKL
+961 GIIKL
-966 SNFNQNITLTYSDE
+966 SNFNQNITITYSDE

-1009 KQR
+1009 KRR

>member
-34 ISYFKPNTKA
+34 ISYFKPNIKA

-69 GGLREFYQALENK
+69 GSLREFYQALENK
-82 QEAIIIAP
+82 QETIIIAP

-143 RGDIVDIYAP
+143 RGDIVDIYIP

-170 KEFDPTTQMSL
+170 KELDPTTQMSL

-192 TLFSLDEP
+192 TLFSLDES

-223 FGLWFLGEKANDLLH
+223 FGLWFLDEKAQDLLSV
-238 AYKSVISPK
+238 YKSIISPR

-260 LDCERFKSLKVLE
+260 LDCERFKFLKVLE
-273 NAQGYEDLEIHAHAL
+273 NAQDYEDLEIHAHAL

-296 NHKITLL
+296 NRKITLL
-303 APNKTILDNVLG
+303 APNKTILDNAISVL
-315 TIKKSNMD
+315 
-323 NVLGTI
+323 
-329 EKSNM
+329 EKSNI

-367 KLALNELNPG
+367 RLALNELNPG

-451 AKVRTKLLEIAG
+451 AKVRTKLLEIAS

-478 KMDTHLAELEVF
+478 KMDVYLAELEVF

-512 LSSKRVMD
+512 LSSHRVMD

-546 FQSVLVVPTTLL
+546 FQSALVVPTTLL
-558 AHQHFETLRARFEN
+558 AHQHFETLRARFEK

-593 VELGLI
+593 VELGQVDALI
-599 DVLVGTHAILGAKF
+599 GTHAILGAKF
-613 KNLGLVVVDEEHKFG
+613 KNLGLMVVDEEHKFG

-664 SISSLKTPPTDRK
+664 GISSLKTPPTDRK

-695 YRELRRN
+695 HRELRRN

-735 SQINANKSEEI
+735 SQINANESEEI

-961 GILKL
+961 GIIKL
-966 SNFNQNITLTYSDE
+966 SNFNQNITLTYNDE
-980 KKESLKAP
+980 HKESLKAP

-1009 KQR
+1009 KRR

>member
-34 ISYFKPNTKA
+34 ISYFKPNIKA
-44 ILFPEFRAKKNDD
+44 VLFPEFRAKKNDD

-82 QEAIIIAP
+82 QEVIIIAP

-192 TLFSLDEP
+192 TLFSLDES

-223 FGLWFLGEKANDLLH
+223 FGLWFLGEKAQDLLSV
-238 AYKSVISPK
+238 YKSVISPR

-254 LASLNE
+254 LAGLNE
-260 LDCERFKSLKVLE
+260 LDCERFKFLKVLE

-296 NHKITLL
+296 HHKITLL

-315 TIKKSNMD
+315 TI
-323 NVLGTI
+323 
-329 EKSNM
+329 EKSSIQ
-334 ECVIAPFVLNFKTP
+334 CVIAPFVLNFKTP

-367 KLALNELNPG
+367 KLALNELNAG

-437 VKDRLGKG
+437 AKDRLGKG

-451 AKVRTKLLEIAG
+451 AKVRTKLLEIAS

-478 KMDTHLAELEVF
+478 KMDVHLAELEVF

-512 LSSKRVMD
+512 LSSHRVMD

-546 FQSVLVVPTTLL
+546 FQSALVVPTTLL

-583 ASEKNKLLKA
+583 VSEKNKLLKA
-593 VELGLI
+593 VELGQV

-664 SISSLKTPPTDRK
+664 GISSLKTPPTDRK

-714 ISKVKTKLENLI
+714 ISKVKTKLEELI

-828 NSYLGSGESIAYHD
+828 NSYLGSGESVAYYD

-961 GILKL
+961 GIIKL
-966 SNFNQNITLTYSDE
+966 SNFNQNITLTYNDE
-980 KKESLKAP
+980 HKESLKAP

-1009 KQR
+1009 KRR

>member
-82 QEAIIIAP
+82 QETIIIAP

-112 EKYNL
+112 GKYNL
-117 KDLKDK
+117 KDLKNK

-170 KEFDPTTQMSL
+170 KELDPTTQMSL

-192 TLFSLDEP
+192 TLFSLDES

-223 FGLWFLGEKANDLLH
+223 FGLWFLGEKAQDLLSV
-238 AYKSVISPK
+238 YKSIISPR

-260 LDCERFKSLKVLE
+260 LNYERFKLLKVLE

-303 APNKTILDNVLG
+303 APNKTILDNAISAL
-315 TIKKSNMD
+315 
-323 NVLGTI
+323 
-329 EKSNM
+329 EKSSIQ
-334 ECVIAPFVLNFKTP
+334 CVIAPFVLNFKTP

-367 KLALNELNPG
+367 KLALNELNAG

-437 VKDRLGKG
+437 IKDRLGKG

-451 AKVRTKLLEIAG
+451 AKVRTKLLEIAS

-497 YTSDQEKAIAEISKD
+497 YTSDQEKAIAEISRD

-539 FCAFLNG
+539 FCTFLNG
-546 FQSVLVVPTTLL
+546 FQSALVVPTTLL
-558 AHQHFETLRARFEN
+558 AHQHFETLKARFEN

-583 ASEKNKLLKA
+583 IKTSEKNKLLKA
-593 VELGLI
+593 VELGQVDALI
-599 DVLVGTHAILGAKF
+599 GTHAILGAKF

-664 SISSLKTPPTDRK
+664 GISSLKTPPTDRK

-695 YRELRRN
+695 HRELRRN

-714 ISKVKTKLENLI
+714 ISKVKTKLEELI

-746 MLEFAKGNYQVLLC
+746 MLEFAKRNYQVLLC

-961 GILKL
+961 GIIKL
-966 SNFNQNITLTYSDE
+966 SNFNQNITITYSDE
-980 KKESLKAP
+980 RKESLKAP

-1009 KQR
+1009 KRR

>member
-1 MIQSSLYRAL
+1 MIQSSLYGVL

-153 NSKAYRLSFFDT
+153 NSKAYRLSFFDM

-192 TLFSLDEP
+192 TLFSLNEQ

-260 LDCERFKSLKVLE
+260 LDGERFKFLKVLE
-273 NAQGYEDLEIHAHAL
+273 NPQGYEDLEIHAHAL
-288 EGFIALHS
+288 ESFIALHS
-296 NHKITLL
+296 NRKITLL
-303 APNKTILDNVLG
+303 APNKTILDNAISAL
-315 TIKKSNMD
+315 
-323 NVLGTI
+323 
-329 EKSNM
+329 EKSHI

-367 KLALNELNPG
+367 KLALNELNAG

-409 YLGEDKLL
+409 YWGEDKLL

-437 VKDRLGKG
+437 TKDRLGKG

-451 AKVRTKLLEIAG
+451 AKVKTNLLEIAG

-490 KSHAGFE
+490 KTHAGFE

-546 FQSVLVVPTTLL
+546 FQSALVVPTTLL

-593 VELGLI
+593 VELGLV

-664 SISSLKTPPTDRK
+664 GISSLKIPPTDRK

-695 YRELRRN
+695 HRELRRN

-714 ISKVKTKLENLI
+714 VSKVKTKLEDLI

-735 SQINANKSEEI
+735 SQINAHESEEI

-890 EIQLGVSAF
+890 EIQLSVSAF

-917 LSLCENVDEVG
+917 LSLCENTDEVG

-961 GILKL
+961 GIIKL
-966 SNFNQNITLTYSDE
+966 SNFNQNITITYSDE

-1009 KQR
+1009 RWH

>member
-22 KDFKESELAKEV
+22 KDFKESKLAKEV
-34 ISYFKPNTKA
+34 ISYFKPNIKA

-82 QEAIIIAP
+82 QETIIIAP

-117 KDLKDK
+117 KDLKNK

-143 RGDIVDIYAP
+143 RGDIVDIYVP

-170 KEFDPTTQMSL
+170 KELDPTTQMSL

-223 FGLWFLGEKANDLLH
+223 FGLWFLGEKAQDLLSV
-238 AYKSVISPK
+238 YKSVISPR

-260 LDCERFKSLKVLE
+260 LNYERFKLLKVLE

-315 TIKKSNMD
+315 TI
-323 NVLGTI
+323 
-329 EKSNM
+329 EKSSM

-429 VAQSDSVP
+429 VVQSDSVP
-437 VKDRLGKG
+437 AKDRLGKG

-451 AKVRTKLLEIAG
+451 AKVKTKLLEIAG

-478 KMDTHLAELEVF
+478 KMDTHLAELEIF

-546 FQSVLVVPTTLL
+546 FQSTLVVPTTLL

-593 VELGLI
+593 VELGQVDALI
-599 DVLVGTHAILGAKF
+599 GTHAILGAKF

-664 SISSLKTPPTDRK
+664 GISSLKTPPTDRK

-735 SQINANKSEEI
+735 SQINAYESEEI

-961 GILKL
+961 GIIKL

-1009 KQR
+1009 KRC

>member
-22 KDFKESELAKEV
+22 KDFKESKLAKEV
-34 ISYFKPNTKA
+34 ISYFKPNIKA
-44 ILFPEFRAKKNDD
+44 VLFPEFRAKKNDD

-69 GGLREFYQALENK
+69 GALREFYQALENK
-82 QEAIIIAP
+82 QETIIIAP

-143 RGDIVDIYAP
+143 RGDIVDIYVP

-170 KEFDPTTQMSL
+170 KELDPTTQMSL

-192 TLFSLDEP
+192 TLFSLDES

-238 AYKSVISPK
+238 AYKSVISPR

-260 LDCERFKSLKVLE
+260 LDCERFKLLKVLE

-303 APNKTILDNVLG
+303 APNKTIL
-315 TIKKSNMD
+315 D

-437 VKDRLGKG
+437 AKDRLGKG

-478 KMDTHLAELEVF
+478 KMDVHLAELEVF
-490 KSHAGFE
+490 KSQAGFE

-512 LSSKRVMD
+512 LSSHRMMD

-546 FQSVLVVPTTLL
+546 FQSALVVPTTLL

-572 FGVKVARLDRY
+572 FGVRVARLDRY

-593 VELGLI
+593 VELGQV

-664 SISSLKTPPTDRK
+664 GISSLKTPPTDRK

-735 SQINANKSEEI
+735 SQINANESEEI

-890 EIQLGVSAF
+890 EIQLSVSAF

-934 EDRFGKI
+934 EDRFGKM

-966 SNFNQNITLTYSDE
+966 SNFNQSITITYSDE

-1009 KQR
+1009 KRR

>member
-82 QEAIIIAP
+82 QETIIIAP

-143 RGDIVDIYAP
+143 RGDIVDIYIP

-192 TLFSLDEP
+192 TLFSLNEP

-260 LDCERFKSLKVLE
+260 LDGERFKFLKVLE

-296 NHKITLL
+296 HHKITLL
-303 APNKTILDNVLG
+303 APNKTILDNAISVL
-315 TIKKSNMD
+315 
-323 NVLGTI
+323 
-329 EKSNM
+329 EKSSI

-367 KLALNELNPG
+367 RLALNELNPG

-437 VKDRLGKG
+437 IKDRLGKG

-593 VELGLI
+593 VGLGLI

-664 SISSLKTPPTDRK
+664 GISSLKTPPTDRK

-714 ISKVKTKLENLI
+714 ISKVKTKLEELI

-735 SQINANKSEEI
+735 SQINANESEEI

-828 NSYLGSGESIAYHD
+828 NSYLGSGESVAYHD

-917 LSLCENVDEVG
+917 LSLCENTDEVG

-961 GILKL
+961 GIIKL
-966 SNFNQNITLTYSDE
+966 SNFNQNITITYSDE
-980 KKESLKAP
+980 HKESLKAP

-1009 KQR
+1009 KRR

>member
-1 MIQSSLYRAL
+1 MIQSSLYGAL

-143 RGDIVDIYAP
+143 RGDIVDIYVP
-153 NSKAYRLSFFDT
+153 NSKAYRLSFFDM

-192 TLFSLDEP
+192 TLFSLNEQ

-238 AYKSVISPK
+238 AYKSVIGPRV
-247 ALEEIQE
+247 LEEIQE

-260 LDCERFKSLKVLE
+260 LDNERFKFLKVLE
-273 NAQGYEDLEIHAHAL
+273 NPQGYEDLEIHAHAL
-288 EGFIALHS
+288 ESFIALHS
-296 NHKITLL
+296 NRKITLL
-303 APNKTILDNVLG
+303 APNKTILDNAISAL
-315 TIKKSNMD
+315 
-323 NVLGTI
+323 
-329 EKSNM
+329 EKSHI

-367 KLALNELNPG
+367 KLALNELNAG

-437 VKDRLGKG
+437 TKDRLGKG

-451 AKVRTKLLEIAG
+451 AKVKTKLLEIAS

-497 YTSDQEKAIAEISKD
+497 YTSDQEKAIAEILKD

-546 FQSVLVVPTTLL
+546 FQSALVVPTTLL

-599 DVLVGTHAILGAKF
+599 DVLVGTHAIFCAKF

-664 SISSLKTPPTDRK
+664 GISSLKIPPTDRK

-695 YRELRRN
+695 HRELRRN

-714 ISKVKTKLENLI
+714 ISKVKTKLEDLI

-735 SQINANKSEEI
+735 SQINAHESEEI

-890 EIQLGVSAF
+890 EIQLSVSAF
-899 LNPELIASDSL
+899 LNPELIGSDNL

-917 LSLCENVDEVG
+917 LSLCENTDEVG

-961 GILKL
+961 GIIKL
-966 SNFNQNITLTYSDE
+966 SNFNQNITITYSDE

-1009 KQR
+1009 KWH

>member
-34 ISYFKPNTKA
+34 ISYFKPNIKA

-69 GGLREFYQALENK
+69 GSLREFYQALENK
-82 QEAIIIAP
+82 QETIIIAP

-143 RGDIVDIYAP
+143 RGDIVDIYIP

-170 KEFDPTTQMSL
+170 KELDPTTQMSL

-223 FGLWFLGEKANDLLH
+223 FGLWFLDEKAQDLLSV
-238 AYKSVISPK
+238 YKSIISPR

-260 LDCERFKSLKVLE
+260 LDCERFKFLKVLE
-273 NAQGYEDLEIHAHAL
+273 NAQDYEDLEIHAHAL

-296 NHKITLL
+296 NRKITLL
-303 APNKTILDNVLG
+303 APNKTILDNAISAL
-315 TIKKSNMD
+315 
-323 NVLGTI
+323 
-329 EKSNM
+329 EKSNI

-437 VKDRLGKG
+437 AKDRLGKG

-451 AKVRTKLLEIAG
+451 AKVKTKLLEIAS

-478 KMDTHLAELEVF
+478 KMDVHLAELEVF

-546 FQSVLVVPTTLL
+546 FQSTLVVPTTLL

-593 VELGLI
+593 VELGLV

-664 SISSLKTPPTDRK
+664 GISSLKTPPTDRK

-714 ISKVKTKLENLI
+714 ISKVKTKLEELI

-735 SQINANKSEEI
+735 SQINANESEEI

-858 HIKNIGYAL
+858 HIKNIGYVL

-899 LNPELIASDSL
+899 LNPKLIASDSL

-917 LSLCENVDEVG
+917 LSLCENTDEVG

-961 GILKL
+961 GIIKL

-1009 KQR
+1009 KRR

>member
-22 KDFKESELAKEV
+22 KDFKESKLAKEV
-34 ISYFKPNTKA
+34 ISYFKPNIKA
-44 ILFPEFRAKKNDD
+44 VLFPEFRAKKNDD

-82 QEAIIIAP
+82 QETIIIAP

-153 NSKAYRLSFFDT
+153 NSKAYRLSFFDM

-247 ALEEIQE
+247 ALGEIQE

-260 LDCERFKSLKVLE
+260 LDCERFKFLKVLE
-273 NAQGYEDLEIHAHAL
+273 TPQGYEDLEIHAHAL

-303 APNKTILDNVLG
+303 APNKTILDNAISVL
-315 TIKKSNMD
+315 
-323 NVLGTI
+323 
-329 EKSNM
+329 EKSSI

-429 VAQSDSVP
+429 VVQSDSVP
-437 VKDRLGKG
+437 IKDRLGKG

-478 KMDTHLAELEVF
+478 KMDVHLAELEVF

-497 YTSDQEKAIAEISKD
+497 YTSDQEKAIAEISRD

-546 FQSVLVVPTTLL
+546 FQSALVVPTTLL

-593 VELGLI
+593 VELGQVDALI
-599 DVLVGTHAILGAKF
+599 GTHAILGAKF

-664 SISSLKTPPTDRK
+664 GISSLKTPPTDRK

-714 ISKVKTKLENLI
+714 ISKVKTKLEDLI

-735 SQINANKSEEI
+735 SQINANESEEI

-961 GILKL
+961 GIIKL
-966 SNFNQNITLTYSDE
+966 SNFNQNITITYGDE

-1009 KQR
+1009 KRR

>member
-1 MIQSSLYRAL
+1 MIQSSLYGAL

-153 NSKAYRLSFFDT
+153 NSKAYRLSFFDM

-181 KEDLLEIEIPP
+181 KEDLLEVEIPP
-192 TLFSLDEP
+192 TLFSLNEQ

-260 LDCERFKSLKVLE
+260 LDNERFKSLKVLE
-273 NAQGYEDLEIHAHAL
+273 NPQGYEDLEIHAHAL
-288 EGFIALHS
+288 ESFIALHS
-296 NHKITLL
+296 NRKITLL
-303 APNKTILDNVLG
+303 APNKTILDNAISAL
-315 TIKKSNMD
+315 
-323 NVLGTI
+323 
-329 EKSNM
+329 EKSHI
-334 ECVIAPFVLNFKTP
+334 ECVIATFVLNFKTP

-367 KLALNELNPG
+367 KLALNELNAG

-437 VKDRLGKG
+437 TKDRLGKG

-451 AKVRTKLLEIAG
+451 AKVKTKLLEIAS

-546 FQSVLVVPTTLL
+546 FQSALVVPTTLL

-593 VELGLI
+593 VELGLV
-599 DVLVGTHAILGAKF
+599 DVLVGTHAIFCAKF

-664 SISSLKTPPTDRK
+664 GISSLKIPPTDRK

-695 YRELRRN
+695 HRELRRN

-714 ISKVKTKLENLI
+714 ISKVKTKLEDLI

-735 SQINANKSEEI
+735 SQISAHESEEI

-890 EIQLGVSAF
+890 EIQLSVSAF

-917 LSLCENVDEVG
+917 LSLCENIDEVG

-961 GILKL
+961 GIIKL
-966 SNFNQNITLTYSDE
+966 SNFNQNITITYSDE

-1009 KQR
+1009 KRH

>member
-22 KDFKESELAKEV
+22 KDFKESKLAKEV
-34 ISYFKPNTKA
+34 ISYFKPNIKA

-82 QEAIIIAP
+82 QETIIIAP
-90 ISALLHPLPKKELLE
+90 ISALLHPLPKKELLK

-112 EKYNL
+112 GKYNL

-170 KEFDPTTQMSL
+170 KELDPTTQMSL

-192 TLFSLDEP
+192 TLFSLDES

-238 AYKSVISPK
+238 TYKSIISPK
-247 ALEEIQE
+247 ALEEVQE

-260 LDCERFKSLKVLE
+260 LDNERFKFSKVLE

-296 NHKITLL
+296 HHKITLL
-303 APNKTILDNVLG
+303 APNKTILDNAISAL
-315 TIKKSNMD
+315 
-323 NVLGTI
+323 
-329 EKSNM
+329 EKSSM

-367 KLALNELNPG
+367 RLALNELNPG

-437 VKDRLGKG
+437 AKDRLGKG

-546 FQSVLVVPTTLL
+546 FQSALVVPTTLL
-558 AHQHFETLRARFEN
+558 AHQHFETLKARFEN

-593 VELGLI
+593 VELGLV

-664 SISSLKTPPTDRK
+664 GISSLKTPPTDRK

-714 ISKVKTKLENLI
+714 ILKVKTKLEGLI

-735 SQINANKSEEI
+735 SQINANESEEI

-807 LIEDQKSLNE
+807 LIEDQKNLNE

-828 NSYLGSGESIAYHD
+828 NSYLGSGESVAYHD

-890 EIQLGVSAF
+890 EIQLGVSTF

-917 LSLCENVDEVG
+917 LSLCENTDEVG

-961 GILKL
+961 GIIKL
-966 SNFNQNITLTYSDE
+966 SNFNQNITITYSDE

-1009 KQR
+1009 KRR